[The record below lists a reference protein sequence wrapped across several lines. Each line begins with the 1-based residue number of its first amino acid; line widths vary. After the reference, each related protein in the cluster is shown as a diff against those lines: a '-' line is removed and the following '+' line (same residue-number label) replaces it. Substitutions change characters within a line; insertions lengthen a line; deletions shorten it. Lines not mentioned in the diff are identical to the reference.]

1 MLHLAHLV
9 SNYFRS
15 TVEKQRILVI
25 EDDRRISDN
34 LLKGLLKNGFLAEV
48 AFDGRSGLHKA
59 ISQPFD
65 LVILDINLPMMNG
78 FDVCYAIRSHKPF
91 LPILM
96 LTAMGL
102 IEDKVEGLENG
113 ADDYIVKPF
122 DIRELFA
129 RINALLRR
137 TSQAPVRIVKQVLK
151 VADLEIHLDKKVAV
165 RSGKTIDLTA
175 REFAL
180 LEYLARNRGRVMSK
194 MDIGENVWD
203 LNFDSGTNIIEVYIN
218 YLRKKIDKD
227 FEPKLIHTKSGLGYV
242 MREE

>member
-1 MLHLAHLV
+1 MHGTKSKYLHLEL
-9 SNYFRS
+9 
-15 TVEKQRILVI
+15 EKKSILVI
-25 EDDRRISDN
+25 EDDRRISEN
-34 LLKGLLKNGFLAEV
+34 LVKGLLKKGFIAEF
-48 AFDGRSGLHKA
+48 AIDGRMGLRKA
-59 ISQPFD
+59 IAQTFD
-65 LVILDINLPMMNG
+65 LVILDINLPQMNG
-78 FDVCYAIRSHKPF
+78 YEVCKAIRSQKPF

-102 IEDKVEGLENG
+102 VEDKVEGLENG

-122 DIRELFA
+122 DMRELFA
-129 RINALLRR
+129 RINALIRR
-137 TSQAPVRIVKQVLK
+137 ASQAPVRVVKEILK
-151 VADLEIHLDKKVAV
+151 IADLEIHLDKKVVV

-180 LEYLARNRGRVMSK
+180 LEFLARNRGRVLSK

-203 LNFDSGTNIIEVYIN
+203 LNFDSGSNIIEVYIN

-242 MREE
+242 LREE

>member
-1 MLHLAHLV
+1 M
-9 SNYFRS
+9 
-15 TVEKQRILVI
+15 EKKSILVI
-25 EDDRRISDN
+25 EDDRRISEN
-34 LLKGLLKNGFLAEV
+34 LVKGLLKKGFIAEF
-48 AFDGRSGLHKA
+48 AIDGRMGLRKA
-59 ISQPFD
+59 IAQTFD
-65 LVILDINLPMMNG
+65 LVILDINLPQMNG
-78 FDVCYAIRSHKPF
+78 FEVCKAIRSQKPF

-122 DIRELFA
+122 DMRELFA
-129 RINALLRR
+129 RINALIRR
-137 TSQAPVRIVKQVLK
+137 ASQVPVRAVKEILK
-151 VADLEIHLDKKVAV
+151 IADLEIHLDKKLVV

-180 LEYLARNRGRVMSK
+180 LEFLARNRGRVLSK

-242 MREE
+242 LREE

>member
-1 MLHLAHLV
+1 M
-9 SNYFRS
+9 
-15 TVEKQRILVI
+15 EKKQILVI

-34 LLKGLLKNGFLAEV
+34 LVKGLSKKGYEADV
-48 AFDGRSGLHKA
+48 AFDGHIGLRKA
-59 ISQPFD
+59 ISQPFN
-65 LVILDINLPMMNG
+65 LIILDINLPLMNG
-78 FDVCYAIRSHKPF
+78 FDVCFAIRGHKPS

-96 LTAMGL
+96 LTAMG
-102 IEDKVEGLENG
+102 EVDDKVEGLDNG

-122 DIRELFA
+122 DFRELFA

-137 TSQAPVRIVKQVLK
+137 TSQAPVKVIKEILR
-151 VADLEIHLDKKVAV
+151 VADLEIHLDRKVAV
-165 RSGKTIDLTA
+165 RSGKIIDLTA

-180 LEYLARNRGRVMSK
+180 LEYLVRNRGRVLSK

-242 MREE
+242 LREE

>member
-1 MLHLAHLV
+1 M
-9 SNYFRS
+9 
-15 TVEKQRILVI
+15 EKKQILVI

-34 LLKGLLKNGFLAEV
+34 LVKGLSKNGFDTDV
-48 AFDGRSGLHKA
+48 AFDGHIGLKKA

-65 LVILDINLPMMNG
+65 LIILDINLPLMNG
-78 FDVCYAIRSHKPF
+78 FDVCFAIRGQKPS

-96 LTAMGL
+96 LTALGE
-102 IEDKVEGLENG
+102 IEDKVEGLDNG

-122 DIRELFA
+122 DFRELFA

-137 TSQAPVRIVKQVLK
+137 NSQVPVKAIKEILR

-165 RSGKTIDLTA
+165 RTGKIIDLTA

-180 LEYLARNRGRVMSK
+180 LEYLVRNRGRVLSK
-194 MDIGENVWD
+194 MDIAENVWD
-203 LNFDSGTNIIEVYIN
+203 LNFDSSTNIIEVYIN

-227 FEPKLIHTKSGLGYV
+227 FQPKLIHTKSGLGYV
-242 MREE
+242 LREE

>member
-1 MLHLAHLV
+1 M
-9 SNYFRS
+9 
-15 TVEKQRILVI
+15 EKRNILVI

-34 LLKGLLKNGFLAEV
+34 LVKGLQKKGFLTDV
-48 AFDGRSGLHKA
+48 AFDGHVGLKKA
-59 ISQPFD
+59 ISEPFD
-65 LVILDINLPMMNG
+65 LIILDINLPLMNG
-78 FDVCYAIRSHKPF
+78 FDVCFAIRGKKPT

-96 LTAMGL
+96 LTAFGE
-102 IEDKVEGLENG
+102 IEDKVEGLDNG

-122 DIRELFA
+122 DFRELFA

-137 TSQAPVRIVKQVLK
+137 NSQVPVRAIKEILR
-151 VADLEIHLDKKVAV
+151 VADLEIHLDRKVAV
-165 RSGKTIDLTA
+165 RSGKIIDLTA

-180 LEYLARNRGRVMSK
+180 LEYLVRNRGRVLSK
-194 MDIGENVWD
+194 MDIAENVWD

-242 MREE
+242 LREE